1 MTKEE
6 LTKIITDFV
15 ATHQRFPTKKD
26 IPDLPSLRQLQR
38 NGIFISDFIEGKKTS
53 QERIDQMR
61 SSTQKINEQIWE
73 IASALKEKG
82 YVINLF
88 KKISRTNTSI
98 INIICEKDKSLFALE
113 LFNPANKFSVPT
125 SLKRKLYKFPYDV
138 LESFSVVY
146 LVNINPELDITYYK
160 PRIKPS
166 QKIKIINLAE
176 LPL

>member
-1 MTKEE
+1 MTKDE
-6 LTKIITDFV
+6 LSNLVLNFV
-15 ATHQRFPTKKD
+15 GTHKRFPTQKD

-38 NGIFISDFIEGKKTS
+38 NGIYISDFVEGKKTS

-88 KKISRTNTSI
+88 KKISKTNTSI
-98 INIICEKDKSLFALE
+98 INIICEKDKALFALE
-113 LFNPANKFSVPT
+113 LFNPADKFSVPT

-138 LESFSVVY
+138 LENFSVVY

-166 QKIKIINLAE
+166 PKIKIINLAD